1 LLCHKISSRYKL
13 YSIVAVGKKTEV
25 RFKPHNAALAALCV
39 TYRAVVQPTPQLTPA
54 LTASYQKG

>member
-1 LLCHKISSRYKL
+1 M
-13 YSIVAVGKKTEV
+13 YSIVAVGRKTKV

-39 TYRAVVQPTPQLTPA
+39 TYRAVVQPTPQLKPA